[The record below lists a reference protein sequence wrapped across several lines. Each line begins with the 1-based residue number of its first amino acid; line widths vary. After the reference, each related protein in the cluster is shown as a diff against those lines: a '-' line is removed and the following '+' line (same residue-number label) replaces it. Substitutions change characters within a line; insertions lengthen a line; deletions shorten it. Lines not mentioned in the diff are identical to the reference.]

1 MRMGQRNRTM
11 HFSASIL
18 VLFMICLVVSSW
30 TATQYFAHAL
40 GYQDGLG
47 EPFLHIGPRVRI
59 YHPFAWSGWAVQWL
73 NETGLLSTY
82 VTRMLLVL
90 CAGSVTSLLLGF
102 FLYYRRS
109 LKTEVPDDLHG
120 SARWATERD
129 VEKMGL
135 ISYERREGPLWKR
148 KQTHRKAS
156 GPCVGAF
163 DTSAGRK
170 IMRSSDPVHLLCFAP
185 SRSGKGVG
193 PVITTLLSYPH
204 STATNDIKGE
214 NYELTSGFRH
224 SAGSLVIRFDPT
236 SVDQKSIDGMTPYNI
251 AARWNVLDELRSF
264 TEYDVMDAQ
273 NIAQAIADP
282 EGEGM
287 DDHWVSTSYE
297 LLVGITLHIKYYER
311 DKSLAGCSTYL
322 ADPSFTDP
330 EQMFNR
336 MLDAEHDPD
345 RVMGWKDSMGNPTK
359 THPQVALAARA
370 MLNKEEKERNS
381 VLSTAKTKL
390 SLYTEPIVARNT
402 ARSDFNVTDLMNH
415 EKPVSLYIVVPPSD
429 KARLRPL
436 IRLFITF
443 LLSRLT
449 ARMSF
454 EDGKSIKDYRH
465 RLLLL
470 IDELASLKKI
480 EQLQDGLSYIAGYG
494 ITAFLFVQDRI
505 QLREAYGDNETIT
518 AGCQLRIAYAPNS
531 IDTAEDISKMTGVM
545 TVKRQN
551 VSYNGNRLG
560 AMLGQMS
567 IAEELVERPLLTAD
581 EANRLSRDEM
591 LVFNTGYPP
600 TRARKLKYFEIPEF
614 LKRAKMPSPS
624 RISISYTDERGHSAC
639 QWFMVACG
647 RNESSKNLSLT
658 INTYSDFPAV
668 RLVVKQAHIEHE
680 TLLEFEYMLCDTTG
694 KLVDRALTLDDLHM
708 IAKPIG
714 EVADFDPKE
723 AFEVHFIVKET
734 EHYTHFS
741 QKGFYRNISVFERQ
755 ARKAIRKV
763 FHTFEAQE
771 GKPTEPTIECAMP
784 DRHYTGKLLLQT
796 DHYLAIHRLNDRE
809 QVSLHRKSK
818 LDKNVQVGQA
828 MIIQYS
834 GKKGTVLETRKYN

>member
-1 MRMGQRNRTM
+1 MHTGQRNRSV

-18 VLFMICLVVSSW
+18 VFFMMCLALSSW
-30 TATQYFAHAL
+30 VATQYFAHAL
-40 GYQDGLG
+40 EYQDGLG
-47 EPFLHIGPRVRI
+47 EPFLYIGQRARI
-59 YHPFAWSGWAVQWL
+59 YQPFAWSGWAAQWL
-73 NETGLLSTY
+73 NTTGLLSTY

-90 CAGSVTSLLLGF
+90 CTGGLVSLLLGF

-120 SARWATERD
+120 SARWAVERE

-135 ISYERREGPLWKR
+135 ISYERCEGPLWKR
-148 KQTHRKAS
+148 KRTHRKAS
-156 GPCVGAF
+156 GPCIGAF
-163 DTSAGRK
+163 DTPVGRK
-170 IMRSSDPVHLLCFAP
+170 MMRSSDPVNLLCFAP

-193 PVITTLLSYPH
+193 PVVTTLLSYPH
-204 STATNDIKGE
+204 SIVTNDIKSE

-236 SVDQKSIDGMTPYNI
+236 SVDQKSMDGKTRYNI
-251 AARWNVLDELRSF
+251 AAYWNVLDEIRAC

-282 EGEGM
+282 DGEGM

-297 LLVGITLHIKYYER
+297 LLVGITLHVKYYER

-336 MLDAEHDPD
+336 MLNAEHDPEG
-345 RVMGWKDSMGNPTK
+345 VMGWKDSMGSPTK
-359 THPQVALAARA
+359 THPQIALAARA

-402 ARSDFNVTDLMNH
+402 SRSDFRVNDLMSH
-415 EKPVSLYIVVPPSD
+415 EKPVSLYMVIPPSD

-443 LLSRLT
+443 LLLRLT
-449 ARMSF
+449 SSMAF
-454 EDGKSIKDYRH
+454 EEGKSVKEYRH

-470 IDELASLKKI
+470 IDELASLKKL

-518 AGCQLRIAYAPNS
+518 AGCQLRIAYAPNT
-531 IDTAEDISKMTGVM
+531 IETAEDISKMTGMM
-545 TVKRQN
+545 TVKRQS
-551 VSYNGNRLG
+551 VSYSGNRLG
-560 AMLGQMS
+560 AMLGQMNIS
-567 IAEELVERPLLTAD
+567 EELVERPLLTAD

-600 TRARKLKYFEIPEF
+600 IRARKFKYFEMTEF
-614 LKRAKMPSPS
+614 LKRARIASPS
-624 RISISYTDERGHSAC
+624 RISISYINERNQIAC
-639 QWFMVACG
+639 QWFMVSCE
-647 RNESSKNLSLT
+647 RNDDSKNLYLT
-658 INTYSDFPAV
+658 VNTYSNFPAV
-668 RLVVKQAHIEHE
+668 RLVVKQAHIERE
-680 TLLEFEYMLCDTTG
+680 TLLEFEYVLCDTTG
-694 KLVDRALTLDDLHM
+694 APVDRALTLDDLHM
-708 IAKPIG
+708 IAKPVG
-714 EVADFDPKE
+714 EATDFDPKE
-723 AFEVHFIVKET
+723 AFEVHFVVKEIGD
-734 EHYTHFS
+734 YKHFS
-741 QKGFYRNISVFERQ
+741 QTGFYRDMSVFERQ
-755 ARKAIRKV
+755 ARKETRDL
-763 FHTFEAQE
+763 FHTFEAKE
-771 GKPTEPTIECAMP
+771 GKPTEPTIERVVS
-784 DRHYTGKLLLQT
+784 DGRYVGKVLFQT
-796 DHYLAIHRLNDRE
+796 EHYLAIHRLNDRE

-818 LDKNVQVGQA
+818 LNKGGKVGE
-828 MIIQYS
+828 MVTIQYT
-834 GKKGTVLETRKYN
+834 GKKGTVC